1 LTNKLPEVRTPPRSS
16 APEVPPPY
24 RVRWRAFIAAS
35 AALVLAFGLPLYQL
49 ARFAMASELYSY
61 TVIVPVISLY
71 LVWLK
76 RKKLPTA
83 SPPDRR
89 IAALLLGAGGVVL
102 AAYWLVGR
110 SGPALTVEDALSFS
124 MLAFVLLFVGLCAL
138 FLGRALLRALTFP
151 LAFLVCMVPLPLAAS
166 DGIEIFLQHRS
177 ASAAAWFFK
186 LYGTP
191 FFRVETY
198 FQLPGFSLNVAPE
211 CSGIHSSLALFITS
225 LVASYLFLRSPW
237 RRTLL
242 CLAVLPLA
250 ILRNGLRVFI
260 IGELCV
266 HVGPEMIDSYIHRH
280 GGPIFFVLSLVP
292 FFLLLLLL
300 IRSERRRSQPSPSTP
315 ESS

>member
-1 LTNKLPEVRTPPRSS
+1 MRSVAGKASVSAMQRSDMYCAVHGPMPGMASS
-16 APEVPPPY
+16 AL
-24 RVRWRAFIAAS
+24 RNAS
-35 AALVLAFGLPLYQL
+35 GSC
-49 ARFAMASELYSY
+49 ASERERAPSATRRL
-61 TVIVPVISLY
+61 
-71 LVWLK
+71 
-76 RKKLPTA
+76 TA
-83 SPPDRR
+83 R
-89 IAALLLGAGGVVL
+89 IAARRARVVFT
-102 AAYWLVGR
+102 AA
-110 SGPALTVEDALSFS
+110 
-124 MLAFVLLFVGLCAL
+124 
-138 FLGRALLRALTFP
+138 
-151 LAFLVCMVPLPLAAS
+151 
-166 DGIEIFLQHRS
+166 RS

-250 ILRNGLRVFI
+250 ILRNGLRVFV